1 MKIELGKNYLI
12 STDGWF
18 FSPDGQLYR
27 SVRGTVTSIETDETT
42 LGVKTNRGSTNWY
55 VIIGRMVIAMRT
67 TDYL

>member
-1 MKIELGKNYLI
+1 MKIELGEKYLI

-18 FSPDGQLYR
+18 FAPDGQLYR
-27 SVRGTVTSIETDETT
+27 SVRGTVTSIETDDTT